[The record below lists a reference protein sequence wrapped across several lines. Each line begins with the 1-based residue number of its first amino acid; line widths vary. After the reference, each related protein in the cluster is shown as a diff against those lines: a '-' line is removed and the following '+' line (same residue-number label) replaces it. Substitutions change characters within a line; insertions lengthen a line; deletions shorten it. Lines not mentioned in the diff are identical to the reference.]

1 MIFIYTT
8 VTEDDDVVTF
18 CIGRV
23 YLSKEF
29 VEGSLE
35 SGGFDTLA
43 SRALNHRRCSG
54 G

>member
-8 VTEDDDVVTF
+8 VTEYDDVVAF
-18 CIGRV
+18 GVGRV
-23 YLSKEF
+23 DLGEEI